1 MGNITKLER
10 ARSHVTPR
18 RTSRK
23 VESAS
28 MSDKCEIQFQGA
40 SGGPEQQYD
49 AYIHWFYYFHRG
61 PAPLASLADAASTC
75 LEKENSM
82 TLLWRTVKAF
92 SYIQGSIVGEC
103 IVEWM
108 RTVIKEKGEIEHP
121 FGIDAAK
128 EAELISEWLRHGRRM
143 LTDDEYTLCH
153 EIRAVACKLFVIR
166 GEWTVDIASA
176 LLGIR
181 KEAEWLIENLKRF
194 PVESI
199 STSMK
204 IRQFALDFVWE
215 KIGEYA
221 SYKNKESSESEMAS
235 ESDADVTESNDND
248 YMVCYDEDY
257 LKLGTRSRPL
267 HPHTRQYLHDQ
278 SKSKVKTE
286 LTRYLEDIP
295 QENDFPDDD
304 FDILQWW
311 RVNSCKYPILSRMAL
326 DLLAVPASSV
336 ASESAFSTGSRII
349 SDYRSRLASGTV
361 EALVCLQDWM
371 RADGFGDPYSIL
383 TDTAEGDD
391 DIKSFDISGKL
402 PCEFYAIWVLRNFA
416 SSGAVQYNAY
426 LHWFYYFHTSLA
438 PLASLVDAASM
449 EAELISEWLRHGRCI
464 LNDEEYA
471 FWYGIRKEA
480 EWLIE
485 NLKRNNVESIS
496 TSMKIRQ
503 FALDFLCEKYVEYG
517 SFKKQESS
525 ESEMASESDEDVVEE
540 HTYYVGDLHDE
551 DYLKLRKKK
560 TT

>member
-49 AYIHWFYYFHRG
+49 AYLHWFYYFHRG
-61 PAPLASLADAASTC
+61 PAPLASLADAASMC

-128 EAELISEWLRHGRRM
+128 CIAKEAELISEWLRHGRRM

-153 EIRAVACKLFVIR
+153 EIRAVACKLFVFR
-166 GEWTVDIASA
+166 GEWTVDIAAA

-257 LKLGTRSRPL
+257 LKLG
-267 HPHTRQYLHDQ
+267 
-278 SKSKVKTE
+278 
-286 LTRYLEDIP
+286 
-295 QENDFPDDD
+295 
-304 FDILQWW
+304 
-311 RVNSCKYPILSRMAL
+311 
-326 DLLAVPASSV
+326 
-336 ASESAFSTGSRII
+336 
-349 SDYRSRLASGTV
+349 
-361 EALVCLQDWM
+361 
-371 RADGFGDPYSIL
+371 FGDPYSIL

-391 DIKSFDISGKL
+391 VNMQLLDVIDATVEEKAVIFLALTVTTNAGVRTRAQ
-402 PCEFYAIWVLRNFA
+402 PAR
-416 SSGAVQYNAY
+416 SSRAGN
-426 LHWFYYFHTSLA
+426 
-438 PLASLVDAASM
+438 AAS
-449 EAELISEWLRHGRCI
+449 AVSFRHG
-464 LNDEEYA
+464 
-471 FWYGIRKEA
+471 
-480 EWLIE
+480 
-485 NLKRNNVESIS
+485 
-496 TSMKIRQ
+496 
-503 FALDFLCEKYVEYG
+503 
-517 SFKKQESS
+517 
-525 ESEMASESDEDVVEE
+525 
-540 HTYYVGDLHDE
+540 
-551 DYLKLRKKK
+551 
-560 TT
+560 